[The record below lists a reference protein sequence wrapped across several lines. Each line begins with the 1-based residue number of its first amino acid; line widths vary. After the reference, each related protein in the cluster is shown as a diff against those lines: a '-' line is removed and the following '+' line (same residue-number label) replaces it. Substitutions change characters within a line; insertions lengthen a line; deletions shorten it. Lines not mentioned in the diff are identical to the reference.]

1 MEGAT
6 SGWVT
11 LPSPVPKALYPVPCP
26 QASVGTAQPS
36 PASHFPTRS
45 TPWHGDGTSMYSV
58 PAGAVQPEAS
68 VSASAGFTE
77 WEKGLGLEARGH
89 VNTSLREARDLL
101 APKGTG
107 DGGLGVKQSVG
118 LASWPSRVIRHVAP
132 GSVSSGVPV
141 PLWGHGGVPE
151 VAAEGALGH
160 LGSRVYP
167 SPDRSRLL
175 CARRGP
181 SVQGSR
187 SWDRQTRQP
196 PDFPRSRLATG
207 FSVFVCRKKQGVPSL
222 LPL

>member
-1 MEGAT
+1 M
-6 SGWVT
+6 
-11 LPSPVPKALYPVPCP
+11 
-26 QASVGTAQPS
+26 GTEQPS
-36 PASHFPTRS
+36 PASHFRTRS
-45 TPWHGDGTSMYSV
+45 TPWRGDGASMCGV
-58 PAGAVQPEAS
+58 PAGAMQPEAS

-77 WEKGLGLEARGH
+77 WEKALGLEARGL
-89 VNTSLREARDLL
+89 VNTSLQEARGLL

-118 LASWPSRVIRHVAP
+118 LASWPARPVSSGHVAL

-151 VAAEGALGH
+151 VAAVGALGH
-160 LGSRVYP
+160 LGSIASLSPP
-167 SPDRSRLL
+167 SPDQSLLL

-181 SVQGSR
+181 SAQGSR

-196 PDFPRSRLATG
+196 PDFPRSRLAAG
-207 FSVFVCRKKQGVPSL
+207 FSVFICRKQGVSSL